1 MALQADLGEAEVC
14 RQLVRDAGER
24 LGGLDI
30 IVTAAA
36 AIYRKPILEITDAEW
51 DHMMAL
57 NLRGTF
63 ACATEAARIMRAHG
77 TKGGSS

>member
-1 MALQADLGEAEVC
+1 MPP
-14 RQLVRDAGER
+14 LVRDAGER

-63 ACATEAARIMRAHG
+63 ACATRRRASCG
-77 TKGGSS
+77 RMAPKGASS